1 MTNPESPQPK
11 DSAAPTATKPP
22 PAIQPR
28 RVLHLTAICAALFM
42 IAGACWWYVALND
55 VKRAVA
61 LYDAGK
67 TGEAAD
73 LLRSVIKN
81 PISALRIREA
91 AQHALGQCLSVE
103 ASRLAEREHS
113 RAGYE
118 KALEILKEARALAG
132 PINDIETQVRDYTLA
147 IDRLDG
153 KAPPPPPK
161 IKTFIPDAPTP
172 SAPPAGKTSP
182 QPQDG
187 TPQTGPT

>member
-1 MTNPESPQPK
+1 MTPPGSPEPQ
-11 DSAAPTATKPP
+11 DTAAPATTKPA

-28 RVLHLTAICAALFM
+28 RVIQLTAIFAAVFV
-42 IAGACWWYVALND
+42 IAGAGWWYVALND

-67 TGEAAD
+67 TGEAAG
-73 LLRSVIKN
+73 LLRSVIKS
-81 PISALRIREA
+81 PISAFRLREA

-132 PINDIETQVRDYTLA
+132 PIKDIETQVRDYTLA
-147 IDRLDG
+147 INRLDG
-153 KAPPPPPK
+153 KAPPPVPK
-161 IKTFIPDAPTP
+161 VKTLIPEAPSP
-172 SAPPAGKTSP
+172 SAPPAEKTAPPP
-182 QPQDG
+182 QSG